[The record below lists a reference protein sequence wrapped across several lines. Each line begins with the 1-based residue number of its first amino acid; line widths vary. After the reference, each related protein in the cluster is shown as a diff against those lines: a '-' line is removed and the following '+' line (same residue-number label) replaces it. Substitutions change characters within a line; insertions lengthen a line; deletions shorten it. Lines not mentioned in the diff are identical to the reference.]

1 MPPRA
6 LVHVEIPAADRNAAA
21 DFYQKAL
28 GITSKLDTQF
38 DYLGFGFDEQ
48 SGGAF
53 VPLSESVRPGA
64 VQVYLSSADLDAD
77 LKSVEDH
84 GGTVILPRMEIGELG
99 AIAVFTDPT
108 GNPIGLWQTYRK

>member
-1 MPPRA
+1 MPARA

-53 VPLSESVRPGA
+53 VPLSESVQPGG
-64 VQVYLSSADLDAD
+64 VVVYFSSADIDAD
-77 LKSVEDH
+77 LKSVEAH
-84 GGTVILPRMEIGELG
+84 GGTVILPRMEVGEMG
-99 AIAVFTDPT
+99 AIAIFTDPT
-108 GNPIGLWQTYRK
+108 GNRIGLWQTYPK